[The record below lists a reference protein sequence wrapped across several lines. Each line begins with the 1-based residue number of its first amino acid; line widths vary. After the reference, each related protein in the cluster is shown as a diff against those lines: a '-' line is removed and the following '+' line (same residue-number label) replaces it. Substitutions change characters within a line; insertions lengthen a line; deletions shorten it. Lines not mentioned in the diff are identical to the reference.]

1 MVKRAY
7 KRLVFYISIFVI
19 LMAGVIL
26 IFCAREIR
34 ETTEQVDDEMNNNI
48 DYAAMSCQNCLS
60 DAIDILTVNYFT
72 VQYMHE
78 SGNSMDEF
86 RTYFTEQTD
95 YLKNEE
101 SMQYL
106 GIYGYIDGELMLS
119 TAWEQPEGYRIEDRS
134 WYQEMKQ
141 NGTELTITTPYL
153 DMKTNRQVVSVG
165 RMFRDGS
172 NLIGVD
178 VDLEDLSNLLKE
190 LDAGAGEIYIVD
202 QTGSII
208 AGENPAFMGKTLD
221 SIYHR
226 TGAYENYVSDIDKE
240 LASETEGTVSYKT
253 DSAWISVKPILDNWY
268 VVAIVDK
275 NEVSKLAAKNAI
287 PSAVTLTVVLLV
299 FFMLYMNLF
308 VRVYRTGKKGR
319 ASIGVER
326 YASGS
331 VLQDDK
337 RVKKVVFYVY
347 ILFATYFIMMF
358 YRFQKAPM
366 FVIVTLATMLISFL
380 VTFIR
385 KTTVKIHGL
394 CMSGCLFAIVAMY
407 GLIPGEHNRLTDM
420 FLAAAVVVSLY
431 QKMELNIFMLISTI
445 VYYLYM
451 VLAGRYISQTG
462 SFDVSETILDL
473 LIILIGSLMLLV
485 VIAWNKQLQVRLKQK
500 AEEAETA
507 ANSKSAFLANIS
519 HEIRTP
525 LNAILGMNE
534 LVLRESRQPH
544 IKEYAMYIK
553 NSGKSLLTIISD
565 ILDLSK
571 IESGK
576 VYLVNENYSLSSLV
590 EDVERSI
597 QKRIMEKGLELKIYV
612 EPELHENLK
621 GDEVRIKQI
630 IMNLL
635 TNAVKYTEKGEVR
648 LYITG
653 TVVENKQDLTI
664 EVSDTGIGMRSE
676 DMGKLF
682 TNFER
687 LDLKRNRSVEGTG
700 LGLPITK
707 NLLVAMGGDITVS
720 SVYGEGSTFTAT
732 VGQEIVNEEQIGDYR
747 KKYKEKLHHE
757 VCYHESFHAE
767 DARILVVDDNE
778 VNLKIVVGL
787 AKNTKLQIDTALSAA
802 EGLKLIR
809 QHSYQLLLIDHMM
822 PEMDGIEMLQ
832 HVKTMDGGIYKDIPA
847 VAITANALSG
857 AKQTY
862 LDAGF
867 CGYLSKPIDPERF
880 EQIIKDNLPQEYVTE
895 CEDGNGDTATE
906 GQETDGTSDPKQ
918 AEEWSIPGIDIAKAL
933 SYIGGSRELYISLLQ
948 TYLDG
953 SEERIRKLE
962 ECKNKEDIFNYDIT
976 IHGLKGI
983 SASIGA
989 DSMAGGGA
997 AGLEEACKDPQTA
1010 MTYIQMNHD
1019 QAVSRYRE
1027 LLEQIK
1033 KWLANIETDGKI
1045 EKEAVT
1051 NITEMLTIISDLK
1064 TAVFEYK
1071 EKAAC
1076 TCLERLY
1083 KTEIPELADE
1093 MGAKYYGILDKLYQ
1107 YVSDYDM
1114 DKAYELAEK
1123 LETDIRRILK

>member
-7 KRLVFYISIFVI
+7 KRPVFYISIFVI

-78 SGNSMDEF
+78 SGYSMDEF

-989 DSMAGGGA
+989 DSMAVAA

>member
-653 TVVENKQDLTI
+653 TVVDNKQDLTI

-676 DMGKLF
+676 DMDKLF

-757 VCYHESFHAE
+757 VRYHESFHAE

-895 CEDGNGDTATE
+895 CGDGNGDTATE

-918 AEEWSIPGIDIAKAL
+918 EEEWSIPGIDIAKAL

-989 DSMAGGGA
+989 DSMAVAA

-1019 QAVSRYRE
+1019 QVVSRYRE

>member
-78 SGNSMDEF
+78 SGYSMDEF

-165 RMFRDGS
+165 RMFQDGS

-358 YRFQKAPM
+358 YRFQKAQM

-653 TVVENKQDLTI
+653 TVVDNKQDLTI

-676 DMGKLF
+676 DMDKLF

-895 CEDGNGDTATE
+895 CGDGNGDTATE

-918 AEEWSIPGIDIAKAL
+918 EEEWSIPGIDIAKAL

-989 DSMAGGGA
+989 DSMAIAA

-1019 QAVSRYRE
+1019 QVVSRYRE

>member
-78 SGNSMDEF
+78 SGYSMDEF

-165 RMFRDGS
+165 RMFQDGS

-462 SFDVSETILDL
+462 SFDVSETILNL

-653 TVVENKQDLTI
+653 TVVDNKQDLTI

-676 DMGKLF
+676 DMDKLF

-757 VCYHESFHAE
+757 VRYHESFHAE

-787 AKNTKLQIDTALSAA
+787 AKNTKLQVDTALSAA

-895 CEDGNGDTATE
+895 CGDGNGDTATE

-918 AEEWSIPGIDIAKAL
+918 EEEWSIPGIDIAKAL

-989 DSMAGGGA
+989 DSMAIAA

>member
-78 SGNSMDEF
+78 SGYSMDEF

-165 RMFRDGS
+165 RMFQDGS

-451 VLAGRYISQTG
+451 ILAGRYISQTG

-653 TVVENKQDLTI
+653 TVVDNKQDLTI

-676 DMGKLF
+676 DMDKLF

-757 VCYHESFHAE
+757 VRYHESFHAE

-895 CEDGNGDTATE
+895 CGDGNGDTATE

-918 AEEWSIPGIDIAKAL
+918 EEEWSIPGIDIAKAL

-989 DSMAGGGA
+989 DSMAVAA

-1019 QAVSRYRE
+1019 QVVSRYRE

>member
-78 SGNSMDEF
+78 SGYSMDEF

-119 TAWEQPEGYRIEDRS
+119 TAWEQPEGYRIEARS

-653 TVVENKQDLTI
+653 TVVDNKQDLTI

-676 DMGKLF
+676 DMDKLF

-895 CEDGNGDTATE
+895 CGDGNGDTATE

-918 AEEWSIPGIDIAKAL
+918 EEEWSIPGIDIAKAL

-989 DSMAGGGA
+989 DSMAIAA

-1019 QAVSRYRE
+1019 HAVSQYRE

>member
-78 SGNSMDEF
+78 SGYSMDEF

-119 TAWEQPEGYRIEDRS
+119 TVWEQPEGYRIEDRS

-165 RMFRDGS
+165 RMFQDGS

-240 LASETEGTVSYKT
+240 LALETEGTVSYKT

-653 TVVENKQDLTI
+653 TVVDNKQDLTI

-676 DMGKLF
+676 DMDKLF

-757 VCYHESFHAE
+757 VRYHESFHAE

-895 CEDGNGDTATE
+895 CGDGNGDTATE

-918 AEEWSIPGIDIAKAL
+918 EEEWSIPGIDIAKAL

-989 DSMAGGGA
+989 DSMAIAA

-1019 QAVSRYRE
+1019 HAVSQYRE

>member
-78 SGNSMDEF
+78 SGYSMDEF

-178 VDLEDLSNLLKE
+178 VDLEDLSNILKE

-653 TVVENKQDLTI
+653 TVVDNKQDLTI

-676 DMGKLF
+676 DMDKLF

-757 VCYHESFHAE
+757 VRYHESFHAE

-787 AKNTKLQIDTALSAA
+787 AKNTKLQVDTALSAA

-895 CEDGNGDTATE
+895 CGDGNGDTATE

-918 AEEWSIPGIDIAKAL
+918 EEEWSIPGIDIAKAL

-989 DSMAGGGA
+989 DSMAIAA

>member
-78 SGNSMDEF
+78 SGYSMDEF

-597 QKRIMEKGLELKIYV
+597 QKRIMEKGLELKIYI

-653 TVVENKQDLTI
+653 NVVDNKQSLTI

-676 DMGKLF
+676 DMDKLF

-757 VCYHESFHAE
+757 VRYQESFHAE

-832 HVKTMDGGIYKDIPA
+832 HVKTMDGGIYKDILA

-895 CEDGNGDTATE
+895 CGDGNGDTATE
-906 GQETDGTSDPKQ
+906 GQETDGTPDPKQ

-933 SYIGGSRELYISLLQ
+933 SYIGGSRELYISLLR

-989 DSMAGGGA
+989 DSMAAAA

-1010 MTYIQMNHD
+1010 MAYIQINHD
-1019 QAVSRYRE
+1019 QAVSQYRE

-1033 KWLANIETDGKI
+1033 KWLANMETDGKI

-1051 NITEMLTIISDLK
+1051 NIAEMLTIISDLK

-1123 LETDIRRILK
+1123 LEMDIRRILK

>member
-78 SGNSMDEF
+78 SGYSMDEF

-809 QHSYQLLLIDHMM
+809 QHSYQLLLINHMM

-989 DSMAGGGA
+989 DSMAVAA

-1027 LLEQIK
+1027 FLEQIK

>member
-78 SGNSMDEF
+78 SGYSMDEF

-347 ILFATYFIMMF
+347 ILLSTYFIMMF

-989 DSMAGGGA
+989 DSMAVAA

>member
-78 SGNSMDEF
+78 SGYSMDEF

-202 QTGSII
+202 QTGNII

-597 QKRIMEKGLELKIYV
+597 QKRIMEKGLELKIYI

-653 TVVENKQDLTI
+653 TVVDNKQSLTI

-676 DMGKLF
+676 DMDKLF

-757 VCYHESFHAE
+757 VRYQESFHAE

-832 HVKTMDGGIYKDIPA
+832 HVKTMDGGIYKDILA

-895 CEDGNGDTATE
+895 CGDGNGDTATE
-906 GQETDGTSDPKQ
+906 GQETDGTPDPKQ

-933 SYIGGSRELYISLLQ
+933 SYIGGSRELYISLLR

-989 DSMAGGGA
+989 DSMAAAA

-1010 MTYIQMNHD
+1010 MAYIQINHD
-1019 QAVSRYRE
+1019 QAVSQYRE

-1033 KWLANIETDGKI
+1033 KWLANMETDGKI

-1051 NITEMLTIISDLK
+1051 NIAEMLTIISDLK

>member
-78 SGNSMDEF
+78 SGYSMDEF

-895 CEDGNGDTATE
+895 CGDGNGDTATE

-918 AEEWSIPGIDIAKAL
+918 EEEWSIPGIDIAKAL

-989 DSMAGGGA
+989 DSMAIAA

-1019 QAVSRYRE
+1019 HAVSQYRE

-1123 LETDIRRILK
+1123 LETDIRRLLK

>member
-78 SGNSMDEF
+78 SGYSMDEF

-431 QKMELNIFMLISTI
+431 QKMELNIFLLISTI

-597 QKRIMEKGLELKIYV
+597 QKRIMEKGLELKIYI

-653 TVVENKQDLTI
+653 NVVDNKQSLTI

-676 DMGKLF
+676 DMDKLF

-757 VCYHESFHAE
+757 VRYQESFHAE

-832 HVKTMDGGIYKDIPA
+832 HVKTMDGGIYKDILA

-895 CEDGNGDTATE
+895 CGDGNGDTATE
-906 GQETDGTSDPKQ
+906 GQETDGTPDPKQ

-933 SYIGGSRELYISLLQ
+933 SYIGGSRELYISLLR

-989 DSMAGGGA
+989 DSMAAAA

-1010 MTYIQMNHD
+1010 MAYIQINHD
-1019 QAVSRYRE
+1019 QAVSQYRE

-1033 KWLANIETDGKI
+1033 KWLANMETDGKI

-1051 NITEMLTIISDLK
+1051 NIAEMLTIISDLK

>member
-78 SGNSMDEF
+78 SGYSMDEF

-208 AGENPAFMGKTLD
+208 VGENPAFMGKTLD

-989 DSMAGGGA
+989 DSMAVAA

>member
-78 SGNSMDEF
+78 SGYSMDEF

-119 TAWEQPEGYRIEDRS
+119 TAWEQPEGYRIEDCS

-165 RMFRDGS
+165 RMFQDGS

-226 TGAYENYVSDIDKE
+226 TGAYENYVSDINKE
-240 LASETEGTVSYKT
+240 LALETEGTVSYKT

-319 ASIGVER
+319 ASIGIER
-326 YASGS
+326 YESGS
-331 VLQDDK
+331 VLQDNR
-337 RVKKVVFYVY
+337 RVKQVVFYVY
-347 ILFATYFIMMF
+347 ILLATYFVMMF
-358 YRFQKAPM
+358 YRFQKAPV
-366 FVIVTLATMLISFL
+366 FIVVTLATMLVSFL

-407 GLIPGEHNRLTDM
+407 GLVPGEHNRLTDM

-451 VLAGRYISQTG
+451 VLAGRYISQADPL
-462 SFDVSETILDL
+462 DVSETVMDL

-500 AEEAETA
+500 AEEAEAA

-653 TVVENKQDLTI
+653 TVMDNKQNLTI

-676 DMGKLF
+676 DMDKLF

-757 VCYHESFHAE
+757 VRYHESFHAE

-895 CEDGNGDTATE
+895 CGDGNGDTATE
-906 GQETDGTSDPKQ
+906 GQKTDGTSDPKQ
-918 AEEWSIPGIDIAKAL
+918 EEEWSIPGIDIAKAL

-989 DSMAGGGA
+989 DSMAIAA

-1019 QAVSRYRE
+1019 QVVSRYRE

>member
-1 MVKRAY
+1 
-7 KRLVFYISIFVI
+7 
-19 LMAGVIL
+19 MAGVIL

-78 SGNSMDEF
+78 SGYSMDEF

-119 TAWEQPEGYRIEDRS
+119 TAWEQPEGYRIEDRP

-653 TVVENKQDLTI
+653 TVVDNKQDLTI

-676 DMGKLF
+676 DMDKLF

-757 VCYHESFHAE
+757 VRYHESFHAE

-787 AKNTKLQIDTALSAA
+787 AKNTKLQVDTALSAA

-895 CEDGNGDTATE
+895 CGDGNGDTATE

-918 AEEWSIPGIDIAKAL
+918 EEEWSIPGIDIAKAL

-989 DSMAGGGA
+989 DSMAIAA

>member
-78 SGNSMDEF
+78 SGYSMDEF

-597 QKRIMEKGLELKIYV
+597 QKRIMEKGLELKIYI

-653 TVVENKQDLTI
+653 NVVDNKQSLTI

-676 DMGKLF
+676 DMDKLF

-757 VCYHESFHAE
+757 VRYQESFHAE

-832 HVKTMDGGIYKDIPA
+832 HVKTMDGGIYKDILA

-895 CEDGNGDTATE
+895 CGDGNGDTATE
-906 GQETDGTSDPKQ
+906 GQETDGTPDPKQ

-933 SYIGGSRELYISLLQ
+933 SYIGGSRELYISLLR

-989 DSMAGGGA
+989 DSMAAAA

-1010 MTYIQMNHD
+1010 MAYIQMNHD
-1019 QAVSRYRE
+1019 QAVSQYRE

-1033 KWLANIETDGKI
+1033 KWLANMETDGKI

-1051 NITEMLTIISDLK
+1051 NIAEMLTIISDLK

>member
-48 DYAAMSCQNCLS
+48 DYAAMSCQNCLA

-78 SGNSMDEF
+78 SGYSMDEF

-178 VDLEDLSNLLKE
+178 VDLEDLSDLLKE

-287 PSAVTLTVVLLV
+287 PSAVTLAVVLLV

-319 ASIGVER
+319 DSIEVER

-366 FVIVTLATMLISFL
+366 FIIMTLATMLVSFL

-431 QKMELNIFMLISTI
+431 QKMELNIFLLISTI

-462 SFDVSETILDL
+462 SFDVSETVLDL

-576 VYLVNENYSLSSLV
+576 VYLVNENYLLSSLV

-653 TVVENKQDLTI
+653 NVVDNKQNLTI

-676 DMGKLF
+676 DMDKLF

-707 NLLVAMGGDITVS
+707 NLLVAMDGDITVS

-757 VCYHESFHAE
+757 VRYQESFHAE

-895 CEDGNGDTATE
+895 CRDGNGDTATE
-906 GQETDGTSDPKQ
+906 GQETDGTPDPKQ

-933 SYIGGSRELYISLLQ
+933 SYIGGSRELYISLLR

-962 ECKNKEDIFNYDIT
+962 ECKNKEDIFNYNIT

-989 DSMAGGGA
+989 DSMAAAA

-1010 MTYIQMNHD
+1010 MAYIQMNHD

-1051 NITEMLTIISDLK
+1051 NITEMFTIISDLK

-1083 KTEIPELADE
+1083 KAEIPELVDE

>member
-78 SGNSMDEF
+78 SGYSMDEF

-165 RMFRDGS
+165 RMFQDGS

-226 TGAYENYVSDIDKE
+226 TGAYENYVSDINKE
-240 LASETEGTVSYKT
+240 LALETEGTVSYKT

-319 ASIGVER
+319 ASIGIER
-326 YASGS
+326 YESGS
-331 VLQDDK
+331 VLQDNR
-337 RVKKVVFYVY
+337 RVKQVVFYVY
-347 ILFATYFIMMF
+347 ILLATYFVMMF
-358 YRFQKAPM
+358 YRFQKAPV
-366 FVIVTLATMLISFL
+366 FIVVTLATMLVSFL

-407 GLIPGEHNRLTDM
+407 GLVPGEHNRLTDM

-451 VLAGRYISQTG
+451 VLAGRYISQADPL
-462 SFDVSETILDL
+462 DVSETVMDL

-500 AEEAETA
+500 AEEAEAA

-653 TVVENKQDLTI
+653 TVMDNKQNLTI

-676 DMGKLF
+676 DMDKLF

-757 VCYHESFHAE
+757 VRYHESFHAE

-895 CEDGNGDTATE
+895 CGDGNGDTATE
-906 GQETDGTSDPKQ
+906 GQKTDGTSDPKQ
-918 AEEWSIPGIDIAKAL
+918 EEEWSIPGIDIAKAL

-989 DSMAGGGA
+989 DSMAIAA

-1019 QAVSRYRE
+1019 QVVSRYRE

>member
-1 MVKRAY
+1 
-7 KRLVFYISIFVI
+7 
-19 LMAGVIL
+19 MAGVIL

-78 SGNSMDEF
+78 SGYSMDEF

-895 CEDGNGDTATE
+895 CGDGNGDTATE

-918 AEEWSIPGIDIAKAL
+918 EEEWSIPGIDIAKAL

-989 DSMAGGGA
+989 DSMAIAA

-1019 QAVSRYRE
+1019 QVVSRYRE

>member
-78 SGNSMDEF
+78 SGYSMDEF

-165 RMFRDGS
+165 RMFQDGS

-653 TVVENKQDLTI
+653 TVVDNKQDLTI

-676 DMGKLF
+676 DMDKLF

-757 VCYHESFHAE
+757 VRYHESFHAE

-895 CEDGNGDTATE
+895 CGDGNGDTATE

-918 AEEWSIPGIDIAKAL
+918 EEEWSIPGIDIAKAL

-989 DSMAGGGA
+989 DSMAIAA

-1019 QAVSRYRE
+1019 QVVSRYRE

-1123 LETDIRRILK
+1123 QETDIRRILK

>member
-78 SGNSMDEF
+78 SGYSMDEF

-165 RMFRDGS
+165 RMFQDGS

-653 TVVENKQDLTI
+653 TVVDNKQDLTI

-676 DMGKLF
+676 DMDKLF

-757 VCYHESFHAE
+757 VRYHESFHAE
-767 DARILVVDDNE
+767 DARILIVDDNE

-895 CEDGNGDTATE
+895 CGDGNGDTATE

-918 AEEWSIPGIDIAKAL
+918 EEEWSIPGIDIAKAL

-989 DSMAGGGA
+989 DSMAVAA

-1019 QAVSRYRE
+1019 QVVSRYRE

>member
-78 SGNSMDEF
+78 SGYSMDEF

-141 NGTELTITTPYL
+141 NGTELTIMTPYL

-989 DSMAGGGA
+989 DSMAVAA

>member
-78 SGNSMDEF
+78 SGYSMDEF

-165 RMFRDGS
+165 RMFQDGS

-226 TGAYENYVSDIDKE
+226 TGAYENYVSDINKE
-240 LASETEGTVSYKT
+240 LALETEGTVSYKT

-319 ASIGVER
+319 ASIGIER
-326 YASGS
+326 YESGS
-331 VLQDDK
+331 VLQDNR
-337 RVKKVVFYVY
+337 RVKQVVFYVY
-347 ILFATYFIMMF
+347 ILLATYFVMMF
-358 YRFQKAPM
+358 YRFQKAPV
-366 FVIVTLATMLISFL
+366 FIVVTLATMLVSFL

-407 GLIPGEHNRLTDM
+407 GLVPGEHNRLTDM

-451 VLAGRYISQTG
+451 VLAGRYISQADPL
-462 SFDVSETILDL
+462 DVSETVMDL

-500 AEEAETA
+500 AEEAEAA

-653 TVVENKQDLTI
+653 TVMDNKQNLTI

-676 DMGKLF
+676 DMDKLF

-757 VCYHESFHAE
+757 VRYHESFHAE

-847 VAITANALSG
+847 VAITENALSG

-895 CEDGNGDTATE
+895 CGDGNGDTATE
-906 GQETDGTSDPKQ
+906 GQKTDGTSDPKQ
-918 AEEWSIPGIDIAKAL
+918 EEEWSIPGIDIAKAL

-989 DSMAGGGA
+989 DSMAIAA

-1019 QAVSRYRE
+1019 QVVSRYRE

>member
-78 SGNSMDEF
+78 SGYSMDEF

-226 TGAYENYVSDIDKE
+226 TDAYETYVSDIDKE

-287 PSAVTLTVVLLV
+287 PSAVTLAVVLLV

-319 ASIGVER
+319 DSIEVER

-366 FVIVTLATMLISFL
+366 FIIMTLATMLISFL

-653 TVVENKQDLTI
+653 TVVDNKQDLTI

-989 DSMAGGGA
+989 DSMAVAA

>member
-78 SGNSMDEF
+78 SGYSMDEF

-597 QKRIMEKGLELKIYV
+597 QKRIMEKGLELKIYI

-653 TVVENKQDLTI
+653 NVVDNKQSLTI

-676 DMGKLF
+676 DMDKLF

-757 VCYHESFHAE
+757 VRYQESFHAE

-832 HVKTMDGGIYKDIPA
+832 HVKTMDGGIYKDILA

-895 CEDGNGDTATE
+895 CGDGNGDTATE
-906 GQETDGTSDPKQ
+906 GQETDGTPDPKQ

-933 SYIGGSRELYISLLQ
+933 SYIGGSRELYISLLR

-989 DSMAGGGA
+989 DSMAAAA

-1010 MTYIQMNHD
+1010 MAYIQINHD
-1019 QAVSRYRE
+1019 QAVSQYRE

-1033 KWLANIETDGKI
+1033 KWLANMETDGKI

-1051 NITEMLTIISDLK
+1051 NIAEMLTIISDLK

-1071 EKAAC
+1071 EKVAC

>member
-78 SGNSMDEF
+78 SGYSMDEF

-190 LDAGAGEIYIVD
+190 LDTGAGEIYIVD

-895 CEDGNGDTATE
+895 CGDGNGDTATE

-918 AEEWSIPGIDIAKAL
+918 EEEWSIPGIDIAKAL

-989 DSMAGGGA
+989 DSMAIAA

-1019 QAVSRYRE
+1019 QVVSRYRE

>member
-78 SGNSMDEF
+78 SGYSMDEF

-165 RMFRDGS
+165 RMFQDGS

-226 TGAYENYVSDIDKE
+226 TGAYENYVSDINKE
-240 LASETEGTVSYKT
+240 LALETEGTVSYKT

-319 ASIGVER
+319 ASIGIER
-326 YASGS
+326 YESGS
-331 VLQDDK
+331 VLQDNR
-337 RVKKVVFYVY
+337 RVKQVVFYVY
-347 ILFATYFIMMF
+347 ILLATYFVMMF
-358 YRFQKAPM
+358 YRFQKAPV
-366 FVIVTLATMLISFL
+366 FIVVTLATMLVSFL

-407 GLIPGEHNRLTDM
+407 GLVPGEHNRLTDM

-451 VLAGRYISQTG
+451 VLAGRYISQADPL
-462 SFDVSETILDL
+462 DVSETVMDL

-500 AEEAETA
+500 AEEAEAA

-653 TVVENKQDLTI
+653 TVMDNKQNLTI

-676 DMGKLF
+676 DMDKLF

-757 VCYHESFHAE
+757 VRYHESFHAE

-895 CEDGNGDTATE
+895 CGDGNGDTATE
-906 GQETDGTSDPKQ
+906 GQKTDGTSDPKQ
-918 AEEWSIPGIDIAKAL
+918 EEEWSIPGIDIAKAL

-989 DSMAGGGA
+989 DSMAA

-1019 QAVSRYRE
+1019 QVVSRYRE

>member
-78 SGNSMDEF
+78 SGYSMDEF

-720 SVYGEGSTFTAT
+720 SVYGESSTFTAT

-989 DSMAGGGA
+989 DSMAVAA

>member
-78 SGNSMDEF
+78 SGYSMDEF
-86 RTYFTEQTD
+86 RAYFTEQTD

-653 TVVENKQDLTI
+653 TVVDNKQDLTI

-676 DMGKLF
+676 DMDKLF

-757 VCYHESFHAE
+757 VRYHESFHAE

-895 CEDGNGDTATE
+895 CGDGNGDTATE

-918 AEEWSIPGIDIAKAL
+918 EEEWSIPGIDIAKAL

-989 DSMAGGGA
+989 DSMAVAA

-1019 QAVSRYRE
+1019 QVVSRYRE

>member
-78 SGNSMDEF
+78 SGYSMDEF

-407 GLIPGEHNRLTDM
+407 GLIPGENNRLTDM

-989 DSMAGGGA
+989 DSMAVAA

>member
-78 SGNSMDEF
+78 SGYSMDEF

-319 ASIGVER
+319 ASIGIER
-326 YASGS
+326 YESGS
-331 VLQDDK
+331 VLQDNR
-337 RVKKVVFYVY
+337 RVKQVVFYVY
-347 ILFATYFIMMF
+347 ILLATYFVMMF
-358 YRFQKAPM
+358 YRFQKAPV
-366 FVIVTLATMLISFL
+366 FIVVTLATMLVSFL

-597 QKRIMEKGLELKIYV
+597 QKRIMEKGLELKIYI

-653 TVVENKQDLTI
+653 NVVDNKQSLTI

-676 DMGKLF
+676 DMDKLF

-757 VCYHESFHAE
+757 VRYQESFHAE

-895 CEDGNGDTATE
+895 CGDGNGDTATE
-906 GQETDGTSDPKQ
+906 GQETDGTPDPKQ

-933 SYIGGSRELYISLLQ
+933 SYIGGSRELYISLLR

-989 DSMAGGGA
+989 DSMAAAA

-1010 MTYIQMNHD
+1010 MAYIQMNHD
-1019 QAVSRYRE
+1019 QAVSQYRE

-1033 KWLANIETDGKI
+1033 KWLANMETDGKI

-1051 NITEMLTIISDLK
+1051 NIAEMLTIISDLK

>member
-19 LMAGVIL
+19 LMAGGIL

-78 SGNSMDEF
+78 SGYSMDEF

-989 DSMAGGGA
+989 DSMAVAA

>member
-78 SGNSMDEF
+78 SGYSMDEF

-653 TVVENKQDLTI
+653 TVVDNKQDLTI

-676 DMGKLF
+676 DMDKLF

-757 VCYHESFHAE
+757 VRYHESFHAE

-895 CEDGNGDTATE
+895 CGDGNGDTATE

-918 AEEWSIPGIDIAKAL
+918 EEEWSIPGIDIAKAL

-989 DSMAGGGA
+989 DSMAIAA

>member
-78 SGNSMDEF
+78 SGYSMDEF

-165 RMFRDGS
+165 RMFQDGS

-226 TGAYENYVSDIDKE
+226 TGAYENYVSDINKE
-240 LASETEGTVSYKT
+240 LALETEGTVSYKT

-319 ASIGVER
+319 ASIGIER
-326 YASGS
+326 YESGS
-331 VLQDDK
+331 VLQDNR
-337 RVKKVVFYVY
+337 RVKQVVFYVY
-347 ILFATYFIMMF
+347 ILLATYFVMMF
-358 YRFQKAPM
+358 YRFQKAPV
-366 FVIVTLATMLISFL
+366 FIVVTLATMLVSFL

-407 GLIPGEHNRLTDM
+407 GLVPGEHNRLTDM

-451 VLAGRYISQTG
+451 VLAGRYISQADPL
-462 SFDVSETILDL
+462 DVSETVMDL

-500 AEEAETA
+500 AEEAEAA

-653 TVVENKQDLTI
+653 TVMDNKQNLTI

-676 DMGKLF
+676 DMDKLF

-757 VCYHESFHAE
+757 VRYHESFHAE

-895 CEDGNGDTATE
+895 CGDGNGDTATE
-906 GQETDGTSDPKQ
+906 GQKTDGTSDPKQ
-918 AEEWSIPGIDIAKAL
+918 EEEWSIPGIDIAKAL

-989 DSMAGGGA
+989 DSMAIAA

-1010 MTYIQMNHD
+1010 MMYIQMNHD
-1019 QAVSRYRE
+1019 QVVSRYRE

>member
-78 SGNSMDEF
+78 SGYSMDEF

-165 RMFRDGS
+165 RMFQDGS

-653 TVVENKQDLTI
+653 TVVDNKQDLTI

-676 DMGKLF
+676 DMDKLF

-732 VGQEIVNEEQIGDYR
+732 VGQEIVNEEQIGDCR

-757 VCYHESFHAE
+757 VRYHESFHAE

-895 CEDGNGDTATE
+895 CGDGNGDTATE

-918 AEEWSIPGIDIAKAL
+918 EEEWSIPGIDIAKAL
-933 SYIGGSRELYISLLQ
+933 SYIGGSKELYISLLQ

-989 DSMAGGGA
+989 DSMAIAA

-1019 QAVSRYRE
+1019 QVVSRYRE

>member
-78 SGNSMDEF
+78 SGYSMDEF

-165 RMFRDGS
+165 RMFQDGS

-653 TVVENKQDLTI
+653 TVVDNKQDLTI

-676 DMGKLF
+676 DMDKLF

-895 CEDGNGDTATE
+895 CGDGNGDTATE

-918 AEEWSIPGIDIAKAL
+918 EEEWSIPGIDIAKAL

-989 DSMAGGGA
+989 DSMAIAA

-1019 QAVSRYRE
+1019 QVVSRYRE